1 MKRNLFLF
9 IVFLSIKTIAQQDA
23 QYTQYMY
30 NMSLINPA
38 YATSDFNNFNVGLS
52 HRQQWIGM
60 EGAPQTTSFFTHYA
74 INDFNEI
81 GVSFFNDNIGD
92 GVLKENKLSV
102 DYAYILNLND
112 YNKLSFGV
120 KAGFNMLNINFDGF
134 ELESGN
140 QYSDELFSENQS
152 RFYPNIGTGVFYYTK
167 DSYLGFSVPNLLK
180 SSYLKEQDNIYSKS
194 TEEIHYFLTGG
205 HVFEFYRDD
214 IKVKPSFLAKSS
226 NQGKVSLDASLNA
239 LFNEKYEIGLSY
251 RLNSSVN
258 FLTNIAINDNL
269 RIGYSYDYSLSNLS
283 DFNSGSHEIILLY
296 DFNLFGTNSKSPR
309 FF

>member
-1 MKRNLFLF
+1 MRKNLYYLLAF
-9 IVFLSIKTIAQQDA
+9 ISLQAYCQQDA
-23 QYTQYMY
+23 HYTQYMY

-52 HRQQWIGM
+52 HRQQWIGI
-60 EGAPQTTSFFTHYA
+60 EGAPQTSSFFTHYA

-81 GVSFFNDNIGD
+81 GVSFFNDNIGN

-102 DYAYILNLND
+102 DYAYIINLND
-112 YNKLSFGV
+112 YNKLSFGL
-120 KAGFNMLNINFDGF
+120 KAGFNMLNINFDNF
-134 ELESGN
+134 KLESGN
-140 QYSDELFSENQS
+140 QYSDDLFSKNES
-152 RFYPNIGTGVFYYTK
+152 RFYPNIGTGAFYYTK
-167 DSYLGFSVPNLLK
+167 DSYIGISVPNLIK
-180 SSYLKEQDNIYSKS
+180 ASYLKEQDNIYSKS
-194 TEEIHYFLTGG
+194 SEEIHYFLTGG
-205 HVFEFYRDD
+205 YVFEFKRDD
-214 IKVKPSFLAKSS
+214 IKLKPSFLAKSS
-226 NQGKVSLDASLNA
+226 NQGKISLDTSLNA

-251 RLNSSVN
+251 RLNTSVN

-269 RIGYSYDYSLSNLS
+269 RIGYSYDYSLNNLS

>member
-1 MKRNLFLF
+1 
-9 IVFLSIKTIAQQDA
+9 
-23 QYTQYMY
+23 MY

-140 QYSDELFSENQS
+140 QYSDDLCAENQS
-152 RFYPNIGTGVFYYTK
+152 GFYPNIGTGVFYYTK
-167 DSYLGFSVPNLLK
+167 DSYLGFSIPNLLK
-180 SSYLKEQDNIYSKS
+180 SSYLKKEDNIYSKS

-205 HVFEFYRDD
+205 YVFEFRRDD

-226 NQGKVSLDASLNA
+226 NYGKVSLDASLNA

-283 DFNSGSHEIILLY
+283 DFNSGSHELILLY
-296 DFNLFGTNSKSPR
+296 DFNLYGTNSKSPR